1 MAIHPTSA
9 SEALGYFTVPCLKEF
24 FRAFQGT
31 KLYDLLAATP
41 LIAWYGFCLAQQVPA
56 VAQQIAETQ
65 LATADIRL
73 LAGITSKIATLIFF
87 VVLAVL
93 LALRRTPRTKAAG
106 LYPRFAAIAG
116 TYLGVGIVLLPSRE
130 LSVSLAMVSTLS
142 ALCGTVL
149 SIYAALSLGRSL
161 SMLPEARRLVTGGP
175 YRLVR
180 HPLYVSEAVALIGV
194 TLQYLSPL
202 ALTLLVFQ
210 CIFQLER
217 MRNEEAVLSS
227 AFPEYRA
234 YMAATARLVPRLY

>member
-1 MAIHPTSA
+1 MAIHPTNA
-9 SEALGYFTVPCLKEF
+9 SEALGDSVVARLKESV
-24 FRAFQGT
+24 RAFRIT

-41 LIAWYGFCLAQQVPA
+41 LIAWYGFCLAHQVPA
-56 VAQQIAETQ
+56 VVRQIAETN
-65 LATADIRL
+65 LATADIRF
-73 LAGITSKIATLIFF
+73 LAGIASKIATAIFF

-93 LALRRTPRTKAAG
+93 LALRHTPRTKTTG

-130 LSVSLAMVSTLS
+130 LSVPLSMVSTLS

-161 SMLPEARRLVTGGP
+161 SMLPEARRLVTRGP

-180 HPLYVSEAVALIGV
+180 HPLYLSEAVALFGV

-210 CIFQLER
+210 CIFQFAR
-217 MRNEEAVLSS
+217 MQNEEEVLSR
-227 AFPEYRA
+227 AFPQYRD
-234 YMAATARLVPRLY
+234 YMAATARLVPGLY